1 MYSVRDFPIDN
12 RLETVDH
19 GLSLMDV
26 LETMF
31 ERDFTQIGVERDGEL
46 VGVVTYRS
54 VVRTMLAIHR
64 LDVNDRDLDRLSI
77 SAAVQ
82 EVTFVDA
89 DESILALFDVLA
101 EHTYAVLERDE
112 YHIVTDHDLITA
124 LEDAIEPFL
133 LIETIERRLRDLF
146 REEFGDDL
154 TSALK
159 ETFDEDHPLPTP
171 RSVEHCSFGHY
182 TQFVSIHWDRFEE
195 VFDDHQDVVRELLR
209 SVGDVRNRLFHFRVA
224 DPEEFDLD
232 LLRFGHSYVT
242 SL

>member
-1 MYSVRDFPIDN
+1 
-12 RLETVDH
+12 
-19 GLSLMDV
+19 
-26 LETMF
+26 
-31 ERDFTQIGVERDGEL
+31 VERDGEL

-64 LDVNDRDLDRLSI
+64 LDVNDRNLDRLSI

-82 EVTFVDA
+82 GVTFVDA

-101 EHTYAVLERDE
+101 EHTYAVVERDE

-146 REEFGDDL
+146 REESGDDL
-154 TSALK
+154 SSALK

-182 TQFVSIHWDRFEE
+182 LIQRESPALSVRRECS
-195 VFDDHQDVVRELLR
+195 DH
-209 SVGDVRNRLFHFRVA
+209 SRNRTPYRAGVNRVRSTESSA
-224 DPEEFDLD
+224 
-232 LLRFGHSYVT
+232 HHC
-242 SL
+242 